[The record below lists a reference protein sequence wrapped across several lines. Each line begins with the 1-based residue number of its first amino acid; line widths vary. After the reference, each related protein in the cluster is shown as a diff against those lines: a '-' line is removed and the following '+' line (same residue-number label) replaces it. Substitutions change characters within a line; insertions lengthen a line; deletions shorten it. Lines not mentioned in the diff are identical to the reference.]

1 MKFIDFTVKN
11 HITRPA
17 GTFLRLIYLLLIT
30 ALFMGSFP
38 AFAIEVEGLYQGSAP
53 VSSRDSE
60 RERNRA
66 FTEAFRQVLLK
77 VTGSPEILTQPQVR
91 QAINNADE
99 YVDTWSYATVSTS
112 LESTIEAIEQTPG
125 EELNVTFF
133 EPEVLSLLESAELPL
148 WPVNRPY
155 TLIWLVIQDELGQ
168 RKLLSSSVQDYD
180 DILALLKTEA
190 DKRGLPILLPVLD
203 IEDMRAVSPDDVWNM
218 HGEKLIQAS
227 ARYQSESVLVVRM
240 FRALGGEVLGESNY
254 YFRDQILSLDS
265 FEEPAENF
273 LRSSISMAAIEL
285 SAYYAISL
293 SGTDS
298 SIKVHLTVEG
308 ILDVEDYAGLLEYVG
323 RLTDVNAYQIASVD
337 NETIE
342 LILSTGGQLRQLVET
357 IALNRNLI
365 PLRELVRENSQVHM
379 TYQWNR

>member
-30 ALFMGSFP
+30 APFMGSFP
-38 AFAIEVEGLYQGSAP
+38 AFAIEVEGLYQGSVP

-218 HGEKLIQAS
+218 YGEKLIQAS

-254 YFRDQILSLDS
+254 YFRDQILSLES